1 MKIPVKSGLLTV
13 IAVTATLTGC
23 AGDSQ
28 QALSALPPQYLQVDQ
43 FQSCLRSEQVGSYSR
58 WCLPAVRPDSCPLD
72 SWEQLQWLQGSER
85 VPGCSPEQ

>member
-72 SWEQLQWLQGSER
+72 SWEQLQQLQSSER